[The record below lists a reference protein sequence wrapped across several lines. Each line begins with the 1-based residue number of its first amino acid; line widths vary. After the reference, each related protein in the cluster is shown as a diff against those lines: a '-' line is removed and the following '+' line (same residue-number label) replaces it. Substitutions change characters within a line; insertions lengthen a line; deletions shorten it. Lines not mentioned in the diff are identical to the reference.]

1 MMNVTQS
8 WLKSVL
14 TYNAATGQFTWIAK
28 PSSYFPT
35 KLLGTTAGGLN
46 KSGRIQIRLL
56 GRLHQ
61 AHRLAWLYMYGET
74 PAGDIDHIN
83 RIPTDNRIDN
93 LRLVSHAQ
101 NCQNRYSRSDSQS
114 ALQGVDFQ
122 KRDSLWRAR
131 ISVSGKTRYLG
142 SFKTQKEAY
151 AAYQKAAA
159 EIHTHNP
166 HALEVAA

>member
-1 MMNVTQS
+1 MTQITQS

-14 TYNAATGQFTWIAK
+14 SYDAKTGVFTWIAK
-28 PSSYFPT
+28 PSNYFPT
-35 KLLGTTAGGLN
+35 QLLGTTAGGVN
-46 KSGRIQIRLL
+46 KGGRIHIRLL

-61 AHRLAWLYMYGET
+61 AHRLAWLYVYGEL
-74 PAGDIDHIN
+74 PKEDIDHIN

-101 NCQNRYSRSDSQS
+101 NCQNRYSRFDSQS

-131 ISVSGKTRYLG
+131 ISASGKTVYLG
-142 SFKTQKEAY
+142 MFKTKEEAY

-166 HALEVAA
+166 HALKVAA